1 MNLVE
6 TWVAAFLTLCIF
18 SFLYKDNPFYRFAE
32 HLFVGASAGYLLAVE
47 IRNVVLPNV
56 LQPLL
61 LTRPMTGFNVPG
73 WIWSHMTELIPLTLG
88 LLMLARAFSWTAG
101 WSRWA
106 MAFYVGI
113 YSGIAI
119 PGYVQGFIIAQ
130 LADAAKPFGHGWA
143 MLDSILV
150 LVGFLAVTAYFFF
163 SAPHTGAHGVA
174 ARVGVFFLM
183 IAFGASFGYTV
194 MARVSLLI
202 ARVQFLLR
210 DWLHLLPM
218 S

>member
-1 MNLVE
+1 MTHGLE

-32 HLFVGASAGYLLAVE
+32 HLFVGASAGYLVAVE
-47 IRNVVLPNV
+47 YQNVLRPNV
-56 LQPLL
+56 FTPLL
-61 LTRPMTGFNVPG
+61 HNQH
-73 WIWSHMTELIPLTLG
+73 HMIELAPLALG
-88 LLMLARAFSWTAG
+88 LLMLARAFDKTAG

-119 PGYVQGFIIAQ
+119 PGYMQGFIMAQ
-130 LADAAKPFGHGWA
+130 LADAAKPFAPGWG
-143 MLDSILV
+143 MVGSILV
-150 LVGFLAVTAYFFF
+150 LAGFLAVLAYFFF
-163 SAPHTGAHGVA
+163 SAPHAGVHGIVA
-174 ARVGVFFLM
+174 RIGVFFLM

-202 ARVQFLLR
+202 ARVQFLLG
-210 DWLHLLPM
+210 DWLHLLPT